1 MIYYIAQ
8 YEFNLFQLLKKQA
21 RSLELCQK
29 ESKMQ
34 NNEENSDDQETIE
47 ERQETTARIRDEDTN
62 GEEKVIESTN
72 GKATENQYSMELEV
86 DGQEYNN
93 DSGYDVQDE
102 KIATED
108 GKDEK
113 LKLKMKRMKRL
124 QLT

>member
-47 ERQETTARIRDEDTN
+47 ERQETTARIRDEDTT
-62 GEEKVIESTN
+62 EEGKVIESTN

-86 DGQEYNN
+86 DGQEYNE

-102 KIATED
+102 KVATED
-108 GKDEK
+108 
-113 LKLKMKRMKRL
+113 
-124 QLT
+124 